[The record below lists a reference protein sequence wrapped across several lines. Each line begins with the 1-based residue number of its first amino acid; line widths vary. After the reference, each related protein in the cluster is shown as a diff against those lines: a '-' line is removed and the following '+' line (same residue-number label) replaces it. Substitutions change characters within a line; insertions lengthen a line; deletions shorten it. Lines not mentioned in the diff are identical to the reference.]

1 MNGQPEYWTGDIFAE
16 SWKVEALV
24 NPVNC
29 IGVMGRGLALRFKEL
44 YPDNFRAYA
53 AACQRGEVQPGRMFV
68 FETGLDYPRYILNF
82 PTKAHWR
89 DASRLEDI
97 EAGLAALAEEVRVRG
112 IRSIAIPAL
121 GCGLGGLEWSE
132 VRPKV
137 KATLAGLAGVKAVVF
152 CPTVMG

>member
-1 MNGQPEYWTGDIFAE
+1 MNGQPEYRTGDIFAE

-29 IGVMGRGLALRFKEL
+29 VGVMSRGLALRFKEL

-53 AACQRGEVQPGRMFV
+53 AACQRGEVRPGRMFV

-89 DASRLEDI
+89 EASRLEDI

-121 GCGLGGLEWSE
+121 GCGLGGLEWSA

-137 KATLAGLAGVKAVVF
+137 KAALADLAGVKAVVF